1 MNEFTHENEI
11 NDVSTPDE
19 ATETIDNVTP
29 EPALA
34 EKAGTPSEESLFS
47 AEDVAAIKEA
57 LSSERP
63 AKKKKERHE
72 QSVEDELR
80 ELAYMEAAD
89 LDYLPKPITKTRR
102 GGHPFLVSFL
112 FFFILFVILFFITAH
127 NVFGSGWI
135 KNMMNGT
142 GNFQTFTI
150 PVVQHEELEEKYY
163 QDDGRYTVE
172 GVALTCTPSIVTI
185 EAYTGSTIFASYSQG
200 SGIIMTSDGY
210 IITNAHVVADANLT
224 IIVRLSDGSEY
235 NATIVGSDSRTD
247 LAVLKIN
254 ASDLTPAQ
262 FGDSDQLELGEQVV
276 TLGSPAG
283 LESTVTTGIVSGLNR
298 MISVESDNISMEC
311 IQIDAAI
318 NPGNSGG
325 ALVNMW
331 GQVVG
336 ITSSKL
342 EAVEYDNIGFA
353 ISINAAIPII
363 EQLIENGAVLGR
375 AKVGISFYAISD
387 TMASVFGLP
396 AGLYIAAID
405 ETCDISNTDLQLDDV
420 ITEMNGVKVTSAE
433 DVYEIIFELSPG
445 DEVTA
450 TVLRMDDDGNW
461 DEFEITFKLEEDT
474 TSSIQA
480 VE

>member
-1 MNEFTHENEI
+1 MNEFTPENEI
-11 NDVSTPDE
+11 RNDNVEAEENLSPNETPME
-19 ATETIDNVTP
+19 EVTETVAD
-29 EPALA
+29 EPAP
-34 EKAGTPSEESLFS
+34 EKATP
-47 AEDVAAIKEA
+47 
-57 LSSERP
+57 
-63 AKKKKERHE
+63 KKKRVREE

-80 ELAYMEAAD
+80 ELAYLEAAD
-89 LDYLPKPITKTRR
+89 LDYLPKPITKVRKN
-102 GGHPFLVSFL
+102 GHPFLFSFL
-112 FFFILFVILFFITAH
+112 FFFILFIVLFFVTA
-127 NVFGSGWI
+127 NSVFGKGWI
-135 KNMMNGT
+135 KNMINGT
-142 GNFQTFTI
+142 GNFQSFTI
-150 PVVQHEELEEKYY
+150 PVVQHEELEDKYY

-172 GVALTCTPSIVTI
+172 GVAKTCLPSIVTI
-185 EAYTGSTIFASYSQG
+185 EAYTGGTIYASYSQG

-210 IITNAHVVADANLT
+210 IITNAHVIEDADLT
-224 IIVRLSDGSEY
+224 IIVRLYDGSEY
-235 NATIVGSDSRTD
+235 NASVVGSDSRTD

-254 ASDLTPAQ
+254 ATDLTPAQ

-363 EQLIENGAVLGR
+363 EELIENGGILGR
-375 AKVGISFYAISD
+375 PKVGISFYAISE
-387 TMASVFGLP
+387 TMASIYDLP

-405 ETCDISNTDLQLDDV
+405 EDCDISNTDLEVGDV
-420 ITEMNGVKVTSAE
+420 ITEMDGTTVTSAD
-433 DVYEIIFELSPG
+433 DVYAIIFQYSPG
-445 DEVTA
+445 DEITA
-450 TVLRMDDDGNW
+450 TVLRMDEDGNW

-474 TSSIQA
+474 TGSIQA
-480 VE
+480 TDESESE

>member
-1 MNEFTHENEI
+1 MNEFNNENCRS
-11 NDVSTPDE
+11 D
-19 ATETIDNVTP
+19 ETI
-29 EPALA
+29 E
-34 EKAGTPSEESLFS
+34 S
-47 AEDVAAIKEA
+47 AEDLNPAVISEAEPETVEDPAASEVISVPDATPVPEEA
-57 LSSERP
+57 P
-63 AKKKKERHE
+63 VKKKKKARQE

-80 ELAYMEAAD
+80 ELAYEEAAN
-89 LDYLPKPITKTRR
+89 LEYLPKQITKVRKN
-102 GGHPFLVSFL
+102 GHPFIVCFL
-112 FFFILFVILFFITAH
+112 FFFVLFIILFFVTAH

-135 KNMMNGT
+135 KNMINGT

-150 PVVQHEELEEKYY
+150 PVVEHEELEDKYY

-172 GVALTCTPSIVTI
+172 GVAQTCLPSIVTI

-210 IITNAHVVADANLT
+210 IITNAHVVEDANLT
-224 IIVRLSDGSEY
+224 IIVRLYDGTEY

-254 ASDLTPAQ
+254 ATDLTPAQ

-363 EQLIENGAVLGR
+363 EELIENGAVLGR
-375 AKVGISFYAISD
+375 PKVGISFYAISD
-387 TMASVFGLP
+387 TMADIYGLP

-405 ETCDISNTDLQLDDV
+405 EDCDISNTDLQVDDV
-420 ITEMNGVKVTSAE
+420 ITKMNGTKVTSAD
-433 DVYEIIFELSPG
+433 DVYEIIFQFSPG
-445 DEVTA
+445 DEITA
-450 TVLRMDDDGNW
+450 TVMRMDDNGDW
-461 DEFEITFKLEEDT
+461 TEFEITFKLEEDT
-474 TSSIQA
+474 SSSIQA
-480 VE
+480 VDESESE

>member
-1 MNEFTHENEI
+1 MNEFTNDNFPVDETTDMTENL
-11 NDVSTPDE
+11 
-19 ATETIDNVTP
+19 TP
-29 EPALA
+29 ESSVPTENISADTA
-34 EKAGTPSEESLFS
+34 ASEEI
-47 AEDVAAIKEA
+47 VKEKKP
-57 LSSERP
+57 S
-63 AKKKKERHE
+63 KKKKVREE

-89 LDYLPKPITKTRR
+89 LEYLPRPIRRTRKN
-102 GGHPFLVSFL
+102 GHPFLWSFL
-112 FFFILFVILFFITAH
+112 FFFVLFVILFFVTA
-127 NVFGSGWI
+127 NSVFGKGWI
-135 KNMMNGT
+135 KNKINGT

-150 PVVQHEELEEKYY
+150 PTVQHEELEDKYY

-210 IITNAHVVADANLT
+210 IITNAHVVADADLS
-224 IIVRLSDGSEY
+224 IIVRLSDGTEY

-375 AKVGISFYAISD
+375 PKVGISFYAISD
-387 TMASVFGLP
+387 TMADIYGLP
-396 AGLYIAAID
+396 AGLYIAEID
-405 ETCDISNTDLQLDDV
+405 ETCDISNTDLQVDDV
-420 ITEMNGVKVTSAE
+420 ITEMNGTKVTSAD
-433 DVYEIIFELSPG
+433 DVYEIIFQFNPG
-445 DEVTA
+445 DEITA
-450 TVLRMDDDGNW
+450 TVLRADDDGNW
-461 DEFEITFKLEEDT
+461 NEFEITFKLEEDT
-474 TSSIQA
+474 SSSIQA
-480 VE
+480 TEE

>member
-1 MNEFTHENEI
+1 MNEFTPENEI
-11 NDVSTPDE
+11 KN
-19 ATETIDNVTP
+19 ETIESPEITP
-29 EPALA
+29 AEEPVA
-34 EKAGTPSEESLFS
+34 EEAPTYTEPLP
-47 AEDVAAIKEA
+47 KEI
-57 LSSERP
+57 P
-63 AKKKKERHE
+63 IKKKKERAE

-80 ELAYMEAAD
+80 ELAYDEVAN
-89 LDYLPKPITKTRR
+89 LDYLPKPIGTVRR
-102 GGHPFLVSFL
+102 SSHTFLKCFL
-112 FFFILFVILFFITAH
+112 FFLVLFVVLFFVTAH
-127 NVFGSGWI
+127 AVFGSGWI
-135 KNMMNGT
+135 KNMIDGT

-150 PVVQHEELEEKYY
+150 PTVQHEELEEKYY

-172 GVALTCTPSIVTI
+172 GVAQTCLPSIVTI
-185 EAYTGSTIFASYSQG
+185 EAYTGNTIFASYSQG

-210 IITNAHVVADANLT
+210 IITNAHVIEDADLS
-224 IIVRLSDGSEY
+224 IVVRLYDGSEY
-235 NATIVGSDSRTD
+235 NATVVGSDSRTD

-254 ASDLTPAQ
+254 ATDLTPAQ

-353 ISINAAIPII
+353 ISINAAIPIL
-363 EQLIENGAVLGR
+363 EELIENGGILGR
-375 AKVGISFYAISD
+375 PKVGISFYAISD
-387 TMASVFGLP
+387 TMADIYGLP
-396 AGLYIAAID
+396 AGLYIAEID
-405 ETCDISNTDLQLDDV
+405 ETCDISNTDLQVDDV
-420 ITEMNGVKVTSAE
+420 ITEMNGIKVTSAD
-433 DVYEIIFELSPG
+433 DVYAIIFELSPG

-450 TVLRMDDDGNW
+450 TCLRMDDDGNW
-461 DEFEITFKLEEDT
+461 TEFEITFKLEEDT
-474 TSSIQA
+474 TSSIQ
-480 VE
+480 ETEEE

>member
-1 MNEFTHENEI
+1 MNEFTPENEVR
-11 NDVSTPDE
+11 NDGLETAPEEIVPVEDNPVETVPEEAPAE
-19 ATETIDNVTP
+19 AT
-29 EPALA
+29 A
-34 EKAGTPSEESLFS
+34 EEK
-47 AEDVAAIKEA
+47 
-57 LSSERP
+57 P
-63 AKKKKERHE
+63 AKKKKVREE

-80 ELAYMEAAD
+80 ELAYLEAAD

-102 GGHPFLVSFL
+102 NGHPFLFSFL
-112 FFFILFVILFFITAH
+112 FFFILFVVLFFVTAH

-135 KNMMNGT
+135 TNMINGT

-150 PVVQHEELEEKYY
+150 PTVQHEELEDRYY

-185 EAYTGSTIFASYSQG
+185 EAYTGNTIFASYSQG

-210 IITNAHVVADANLT
+210 IITNAHVVEDANLT
-224 IIVRLSDGSEY
+224 IIVRLSDGTEY
-235 NATIVGSDSRTD
+235 NATIVGSDTRTD

-254 ASDLTPAQ
+254 ASDLTAAQ

-283 LESTVTTGIVSGLNR
+283 LESTVTTGVVSGLNR

-363 EQLIENGAVLGR
+363 EELIENGAVLGR
-375 AKVGISFYAISD
+375 PKVGISFYAISE
-387 TMASVFGLP
+387 TMSSVYGLP
-396 AGLYIAAID
+396 AGLYIASID
-405 ETCDISNTDLQLDDV
+405 ETCDISNTDLQIDDV
-420 ITEMNGVKVTSAE
+420 ITEMNGVSVTSAE
-433 DVYEIIFELSPG
+433 DVYEIIFDLSPG
-445 DEVTA
+445 DEITA

-474 TSSIQA
+474 TSSIQ
-480 VE
+480 ETE

>member
-1 MNEFTHENEI
+1 MNEFTPENEVR
-11 NDVSTPDE
+11 DD
-19 ATETIDNVTP
+19 ALETTP
-29 EPALA
+29 EETVPTEDTPAEVTVEETVPE
-34 EKAGTPSEESLFS
+34 EK
-47 AEDVAAIKEA
+47 
-57 LSSERP
+57 P
-63 AKKKKERHE
+63 AKKKKVREE

-89 LDYLPKPITKTRR
+89 LDYLPKPVTRVR
-102 GGHPFLVSFL
+102 KNGHPFLVSFL
-112 FFFILFVILFFITAH
+112 FFFVLFIVLFFVTAH

-135 KNMMNGT
+135 KNMINGT

-150 PVVQHEELEEKYY
+150 PVVQHEELEDRYY

-210 IITNAHVVADANLT
+210 IITNAHVIEDADLT
-224 IIVRLSDGSEY
+224 IIVRLYDGTEY
-235 NATIVGSDSRTD
+235 NATVVGSDSRTD

-363 EQLIENGAVLGR
+363 EELIENGGILGR
-375 AKVGISFYAISD
+375 PKVGISFYEISS
-387 TMASVFGLP
+387 TMSSIYGIP

-405 ETCDISNTDLQLDDV
+405 EECDISNTDLEIGDV
-420 ITEMNGVKVTSAE
+420 ITEMDGTTVTSAD
-433 DVYEIIFELSPG
+433 DVYEVIFQYSSG
-445 DEVTA
+445 DEITA

-461 DEFEITFKLEEDT
+461 NEFEITFKLEEDT
-474 TSSIQA
+474 TSSIQ
-480 VE
+480 ETE

>member
-1 MNEFTHENEI
+1 MNEFTQENEKM
-11 NDVSTPDE
+11 DEVLEAADTVSPE
-19 ATETIDNVTP
+19 VPMTETQ
-29 EPALA
+29 A
-34 EKAGTPSEESLFS
+34 EAPLEAAAEE
-47 AEDVAAIKEA
+47 K
-57 LSSERP
+57 P
-63 AKKKKERHE
+63 AKKKKAKQE

-89 LDYLPKPITKTRR
+89 LDYLPKPITKVRKN
-102 GGHPFLVSFL
+102 GHPFIFSFL
-112 FFFILFVILFFITAH
+112 FFFILFVVLFFVTA
-127 NVFGSGWI
+127 NSVFGKGWI
-135 KNMMNGT
+135 KNVINGT

-172 GVALTCTPSIVTI
+172 GVAKTCLPSIVTI

-210 IITNAHVVADANLT
+210 IITNAHVIEDADLT
-224 IIVRLSDGSEY
+224 ILVRLYDGTEY
-235 NATIVGSDSRTD
+235 NATVIGSDSRTD

-254 ASDLTPAQ
+254 ATDLTPAQ

-276 TLGSPAG
+276 ALGSPAG

-375 AKVGISFYAISD
+375 PKVGISFYAISD
-387 TMASVFGLP
+387 TMSTIYGIP

-405 ETCDISNTDLQLDDV
+405 EDCDIANTDLQIDDV
-420 ITEMNGVKVTSAE
+420 ITEMNGTPVTSAD
-433 DVYEIIFELSPG
+433 DVYAIIFDLSPG
-445 DEVTA
+445 DEMTA
-450 TVLRMDDDGNW
+450 TVMRMDDDGNW

-474 TSSIQA
+474 SSSIQA
-480 VE
+480 TEE

>member
-1 MNEFTHENEI
+1 MNEFTPENEVRDDALEI
-11 NDVSTPDE
+11 APE
-19 ATETIDNVTP
+19 ETVPVEDAPVETVP
-29 EPALA
+29 EGA
-34 EKAGTPSEESLFS
+34 SEE
-47 AEDVAAIKEA
+47 AIKE
-57 LSSERP
+57 EKP
-63 AKKKKERHE
+63 AKRKKVREE

-89 LDYLPKPITKTRR
+89 LDYLPKPITRTRKN
-102 GGHPFLVSFL
+102 GHPFLVSFL
-112 FFFILFVILFFITAH
+112 FFFVLFVVLFFVTAH

-135 KNMMNGT
+135 KNMINGT

-150 PVVQHEELEEKYY
+150 PVVQHEELEDKYY

-210 IITNAHVVADANLT
+210 IITNAHVIEDADLT
-224 IIVRLSDGSEY
+224 IIVRLYDGTEY
-235 NATIVGSDSRTD
+235 NATVVGSDSRTD

-254 ASDLTPAQ
+254 ASDLTAAQ

-283 LESTVTTGIVSGLNR
+283 LESTVTAGIVSGLNR

-363 EQLIENGAVLGR
+363 EELIENGGILGR
-375 AKVGISFYAISD
+375 PKVGISFYEISS
-387 TMASVFGLP
+387 TMSSIYGIP

-405 ETCDISNTDLQLDDV
+405 ETCDISNTDLEIGDV
-420 ITEMNGVKVTSAE
+420 ITEMDGTTVTSAD
-433 DVYEIIFELSPG
+433 DVYEVIFQYSPG
-445 DEVTA
+445 DEITA

-461 DEFEITFKLEEDT
+461 NEFEITFKLEEDT

-480 VE
+480 VEE